1 MMPFDKVGGNEWNIR
16 CFLLNAELLEK
27 LHLHIGVDRNLV
39 ELHDDIL
46 SSTSRTLKVLDL
58 TVSLFSA
65 DETRNVFLGGICE
78 ELEVFAGH
86 NLLEALSFKVLV
98 DWRTSDKFIGST
110 IQKGAGQTWVVF
122 VKKIFF

>member
-1 MMPFDKVGGNEWNIR
+1 MAMRLFHAKGQDGRPAFNFKDLRTLSMMPFDKVGGNEWNIR

-58 TVSLFSA
+58 TV
-65 DETRNVFLGGICE
+65 
-78 ELEVFAGH
+78 
-86 NLLEALSFKVLV
+86 
-98 DWRTSDKFIGST
+98 
-110 IQKGAGQTWVVF
+110 
-122 VKKIFF
+122 